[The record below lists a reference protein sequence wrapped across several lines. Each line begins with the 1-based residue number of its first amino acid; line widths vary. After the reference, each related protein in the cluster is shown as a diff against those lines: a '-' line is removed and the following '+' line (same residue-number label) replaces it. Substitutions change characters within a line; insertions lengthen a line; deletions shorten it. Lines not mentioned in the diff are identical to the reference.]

1 MWFGNQTSAPH
12 ELELKKQVTIKLNCL
27 YNTGLKSVSIFYWSN
42 HQKKTRKK
50 KKKGAKS
57 EI

>member
-1 MWFGNQTSAPH
+1 MKFGNQTSAPH
-12 ELELKKQVTIKLNCL
+12 ELKLKKQVTIKLNCL
-27 YNTGLKSVSIFYWSN
+27 YNTGHWSVSIFYLSN
-42 HQKKTRKK
+42 HQKKPER